1 MLKQIT
7 VNTKSYRTCPK
18 PFVFSANL
26 FGNGTSAKQHA
37 KSFDSSDCFAYEI
50 LMHDCRDS
58 VYRDEIPTR
67 LTRVV
72 DYIRNHYREDLNLNT
87 LAGVACLSKF
97 HFHRLFYGQF
107 RETASNYLKRI
118 RLEQAVRYLATD
130 ADASIAQVAD
140 ACGFSSSQNF
150 ARAFTAQFGYPP
162 SSVRKNP
169 ERYRPGLKASLSSP
183 ASQKTPLA
191 VEIRNWPSRRVA
203 YIRDIGPYGSESN
216 SHAIDRLYQWAVHEG
231 HADVAAGVIG
241 VCWSDFKTT
250 SPRHRV
256 FDACLAVD
264 ENAKG
269 GGDVRIQLLPGGR
282 LAILHCEE
290 PWDEIPAQRNR
301 FLNEWLPSSEYVR
314 DERPF
319 FFMFY
324 NNPHMNR
331 LTLTIVDLCLP
342 VKQ

>member
-1 MLKQIT
+1 
-7 VNTKSYRTCPK
+7 
-18 PFVFSANL
+18 
-26 FGNGTSAKQHA
+26 
-37 KSFDSSDCFAYEI
+37 
-50 LMHDCRDS
+50 MHDRRDS
-58 VYRDEIPTR
+58 VYRDEIPMP
-67 LTRVV
+67 LARVT
-72 DYIRNHYREDLNLNT
+72 DYIWKHYCEDLSLNT
-87 LAGVACLSKF
+87 LARVACLTKF
-97 HFHRLFYGQF
+97 HFHRLFRARFG
-107 RETASNYLKRI
+107 ETVHHYIKRI
-118 RLEQAVRYLATD
+118 RMEQAVRYLATD
-130 ADASIAQVAD
+130 VDVSIAQVAD

-162 SSVRKNP
+162 SLVRKNP
-169 ERYRPGLKASLSSP
+169 ERYRSGMRASLSSP
-183 ASQKTPLA
+183 VSQKTPPA

-216 SHAIDRLYQWAVHEG
+216 SRAIDRLYQWAVQEG
-231 HADVAAGVIG
+231 HADVTAALIG

-250 SPRHRV
+250 PPRQCV

-269 GGDVRIQLLPGGR
+269 GGDVRIQSLSGGQ
-282 LAILHCEE
+282 LAVLHCEE
-290 PWDEIPAQRNR
+290 PWDEIPAQRDR

-331 LTLTIVDLCLP
+331 LRLTIVDLCLP